1 MKKSP
6 KFKNDDKAFFTY
18 KCLESE
24 ESCDVKLWH
33 HSKQCV
39 EIIRKLSKNEV
50 DESEVGFMY
59 KVKFDDGLKYDVFE
73 DELKHAMQCNSLSRR
88 KR

>member
-1 MKKSP
+1 MKKKP
-6 KFKNDDKAFFTY
+6 KFKEGNKAFFTY

-24 ESCDVKLWH
+24 ESCDAELWH

-39 EIIRKLSKNEV
+39 KIIRKLSKDTY
-50 DESEVGFMY
+50 DEDEVGFMY
-59 KVKFDDGLKYDVFE
+59 NVKFDDGLKYDVFE
-73 DELKHAMQCNSLSRR
+73 DELEHAIQCDSSSRR